1 MLRGEKMKRFA
12 KVYVEIGNICNLS
25 CSFCPGTTRK
35 PRQMSV
41 DEFKIVLEKIKDYTD
56 YIYFHLLGEPL
67 CHPELE
73 TFLNISDQM
82 GFNVIITTNGTLLNK
97 KQDILLNS
105 HSHYKTVISLHSFE
119 ANDNKISFE
128 NYLKDCFEYAKKV
141 ENKKIVVLR
150 LWNNGG
156 KDSLNDEILNM
167 LEKFFPQPWN
177 EERNGTRIGNK
188 IFLQY
193 GDKFDWPTLENT
205 DTNKN
210 VFCYG
215 LRDQIGILAD
225 GTVVPCCLD
234 NNGEISLGNVFEDDL
249 EDILNSQKAESIYNG
264 FSNRKACE
272 ELCKRCSFVRKF

>member
-1 MLRGEKMKRFA
+1 MKRFA
-12 KVYVEIGNICNLS
+12 KVYVEISNICNLK

-35 PRQMSV
+35 PERMSA
-41 DEFKIVLEKIKDYTD
+41 DKFKIVLKKIKDYTD

-73 TFLNISDQM
+73 SFLKIAEDMQ
-82 GFNVIITTNGTLLNK
+82 FKVIITTNGTLLKRNK
-97 KQDILLNS
+97 NILLDS
-105 HSHYKTVISLHSFE
+105 KSHYKTVISLHSFE
-119 ANDNKISFE
+119 ANNNNISFE
-128 NYLKDCFEYAKKV
+128 KYLEDCFLYAKSA

-156 KDSLNDEILNM
+156 KDSLNDEILAEV
-167 LEKFFPQPWN
+167 EKYFPKPWN

-193 GDKFDWPTLENT
+193 GDKFDWPTLNSNNVNE
-205 DTNKN
+205 N

-234 NNGEISLGNVFEDDL
+234 NNGEINLGNIFEMNL
-249 EDILNSQKAESIYNG
+249 EEIINSPKAQNIYNG
-264 FSNRKACE
+264 FSNRTACE

>member
-1 MLRGEKMKRFA
+1 MKRFA
-12 KVYVEIGNICNLS
+12 KVYIEISNICNLK
-25 CSFCPGTTRK
+25 CSFCPGTVRA
-35 PRQMSV
+35 PRRMNV
-41 DEFKIVLEKIKDYTD
+41 DEFELILNKIKPYTD

-73 TFLNISDQM
+73 KFLKLAEDMQ
-82 GFNVIITTNGTLLNK
+82 FKVIITTNGTLLNK
-97 KQDILLNS
+97 NANVLLNS
-105 HSHYKTVISLHSFE
+105 SSHYKTVISLHSFE
-119 ANDNKISFE
+119 ANDNKNSFE
-128 NYLKDCFEYAKKV
+128 NYLKDCFEYAKSA

-156 KDSLNDEILNM
+156 KDSLNNEILNI
-167 LEKFFPQPWN
+167 LEKYFPKPWN

-193 GDKFDWPTLENT
+193 GDKFDWPTLESN
-205 DTNKN
+205 NISEK

-215 LRDQIGILAD
+215 LRDQLGILAD

-234 NNGEISLGNVFEDDL
+234 NNGKISLGNIFEEDL
-249 EDILNSQKAESIYNG
+249 EDILKSEKAQNIYNG
-264 FSNRKACE
+264 FSNRTACE